1 MLNNLFDP
9 NAESRALTFQSI
21 WGSGG
26 DIEIATQS
34 GTAVNAET
42 VFKVN
47 AIFSAVS
54 LISDT
59 VSTLPLDCFIRRD
72 GARFPFRPKPTW
84 VTKPDVDTTAAAFWG
99 ATIVSLLLDGNAFVR
114 VFRDSNG
121 QPINLVVLNPI
132 KVDIKRNAVGNVI
145 YNYDGKPVDE
155 VLHIPDVVRPG
166 EIRGVSRIEALKENF
181 GLAIALESYAAR
193 FFGQGATT
201 NGIIEFPGN
210 LNPEQVKALADGFD
224 SRHKGFRKAHK
235 TGVLFGGAKFVK
247 TTVDNDAAQFIDS
260 RRMAV
265 EDVARAFNIPPHLLG
280 LPGTNTY
287 SSVEQNNI
295 AFVVHTLR
303 PIVTKL
309 ENAFSPLLNSVPGGD
324 QAFLKFNLDGL
335 LRADIQNRMNAYS
348 IGLQAGFF
356 TINDVRR
363 FEDLTP
369 QQDPSADQ
377 SRVPLANVNISD
389 STVKAQES
397 KVIMA
402 QRLVQV
408 GYDPAEV
415 LSALGLPAIAHT
427 GLPSNQLQP
436 VAQIDPNDPESVY
449 GV

>member
-1 MLNNLFDP
+1 MLNNLF
-9 NAESRALTFQSI
+9 EQRAISFQTV
-21 WGSGG
+21 WANGG
-26 DIEIATQS
+26 DIELASQS
-34 GTAVNAET
+34 GTAVNADT

-47 AIFSAVS
+47 AIFSAIS

-59 VSTLPLDCFIRRD
+59 ISTLPLDCFIRRD
-72 GARFPFRPKPTW
+72 GARFPFRPKPSW
-84 VTKPDVDTTAAAFWG
+84 VTKPDVDTTSAAFWG
-99 ATIVSLLLDGNAFVR
+99 ATIVSMLLDGNAFVR
-114 VFRDSNG
+114 VFRDSDG
-121 QPINLVVLNPI
+121 QVVNLVVLNPL
-132 KVDIKRNAVGNVI
+132 KVTIKRTAVGKVV
-145 YNYDGKPVDE
+145 YVYDSEPIDE
-155 VLHIPDVVRPG
+155 VIHVPDVVKPG
-166 EIRGVSRIEALKENF
+166 EIRGVSRVEALKENW

-193 FFGQGATT
+193 FFGQGATAQ
-201 NGIIEFPGN
+201 GVIEFPGN
-210 LNPEQVKALADGFD
+210 LTPEQAKNLADGFD
-224 SRHKGFRKAHK
+224 NRHKGFRKAHK
-235 TGVLFGGAKFVK
+235 TGVLWGGAKYVK
-247 TTVDNDAAQFIDS
+247 TSVDNDAAQFIDS

-265 EDVARAFNIPPHLLG
+265 EDVARAYNIPPHLLG

-303 PIVTKL
+303 PIVSKL
-309 ENAFSPLLNSVPGGD
+309 EAAFTPLLASVPGGQ

-369 QQDPSADQ
+369 QDNAAAEQV
-377 SRVPLANVNISD
+377 RVPLANVNISD
-389 STVKAQES
+389 SSVKAEES
-397 KVIMA
+397 KVMMA

-415 LSALGLPAIAHT
+415 LEALGLPAIAHT
-427 GLPSNQLQP
+427 GVPSNQLQG
-436 VAQIDPNDPESVY
+436 VATIDPANPEGVY